1 MFAFSSR
8 SARFGALMLVGL
20 LGAPLAASAPARA
33 QVSIGISVNVL
44 PPALPVYVQ
53 PALPGPGYIWTPGYW
68 AWDPDIQDYYWV
80 PGAWVLP
87 PRIGFL
93 WTPGYW
99 GWNDGVYIFHGG
111 YWGPT
116 VGFYGGVNYGFGYT
130 PNGYYG
136 GQWRG
141 GQFFYNSSVTNV
153 SNTHITNVYNKTVI
167 VNNTTNT
174 SVNGGPNGTKV
185 KPTPAQLAAAK
196 APHVPATPA
205 QVQHF
210 AAAKSD
216 PKARLSANHGKPAT
230 AAVEKPLGG
239 TPPAAEEKKATE
251 TGDKGLE
258 KNKGAEKGPKGLE
271 KPTAHTPAPKEH
283 KAATEG
289 GRPKLDEKTT
299 RPVEHREATHP
310 VEHKP
315 MEHRAMERPPQHMA
329 PPPRQQPPRMAPQ
342 RMAPPR
348 PAPHPGPAACRGPHC
363 K

>member
-1 MFAFSSR
+1 MFAYSSR

-20 LGAPLAASAPARA
+20 LGAPVVASAPAQA

-44 PPALPVYVQ
+44 PPVLPVYVQ
-53 PALPGPGYIWTPGYW
+53 PALPGPGYIWTPGFW

-87 PRIGFL
+87 PRVGYL

-130 PNGYYG
+130 ANGFYG

-167 VNNTTNT
+167 VNNNTTNT

-185 KPTPAQLAAAK
+185 KPTPVQLAAAK
-196 APHVPATPA
+196 APHVAATTA
-205 QVQHF
+205 QIQHVNL
-210 AAAKSD
+210 AKTD
-216 PKARLSANHGKPAT
+216 PKARLSANHGKPAN

-239 TPPAAEEKKATE
+239 TPPSVEERKATE

-258 KNKGAEKGPKGLE
+258 KDRAAEKGG
-271 KPTAHTPAPKEH
+271 AHTPALREH
-283 KAATEG
+283 KAAPEG
-289 GRPKLDEKTT
+289 GRPRLDEKAAH
-299 RPVEHREATHP
+299 PVEHREVAHP
-310 VEHKP
+310 VEHRE
-315 MEHRAMERPPQHMA
+315 MEHKAMERPQRMA
-329 PPPRQQPPRMAPQ
+329 PPPRVQPPRP

-348 PAPHPGPAACRGPHC
+348 PAPHPAACRGPHC
-363 K
+363 R